1 MNLFDLAALYT
12 LENTTGRPQGQVFP
26 QTPCK
31 AFRQCEFVIF
41 RASFLRPFP
50 FRLPTEQ
57 CPSFPASLARLL
69 SEARGSGVSLDA
81 NTPAQASQL
90 ERCNFLR
97 LALDLVPDG
106 GFAPG
111 MLPDPPQK
119 ALRTAAACGSYAG
132 ALWPPDPSTRPLSR
146 PRSGLTAAGSRFAH
160 VRKARSLHFDN
171 SARLGKLLLDGL

>member
-1 MNLFDLAALYT
+1 MSGAAVRCDYPRNVGRRIAPRYLAVSNLCKVVVRPG
-12 LENTTGRPQGQVFP
+12 NTTGRPQGQAFP

-97 LALDLVPDG
+97 LALFVWRGHSCPRDARGTNKDRRRERV
-106 GFAPG
+106 
-111 MLPDPPQK
+111 
-119 ALRTAAACGSYAG
+119 LRLGSRCGS
-132 ALWPPDPSTRPLSR
+132 
-146 PRSGLTAAGSRFAH
+146 
-160 VRKARSLHFDN
+160 ARC
-171 SARLGKLLLDGL
+171 G